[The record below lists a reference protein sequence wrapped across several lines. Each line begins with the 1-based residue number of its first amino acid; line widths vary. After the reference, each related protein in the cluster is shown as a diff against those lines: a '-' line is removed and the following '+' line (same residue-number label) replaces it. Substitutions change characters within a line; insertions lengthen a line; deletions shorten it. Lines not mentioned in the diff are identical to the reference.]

1 MQRDDPRFELSIA
14 RLREALAAA
23 ALRRAVGQL
32 NEKAGFDPSQP
43 RVPAGNSDGGQWTSG
58 GGSASGGTRPAEFG
72 RPRENRRR
80 ESHTAVRSRTFRDH
94 SGNEPWKSR
103 TEHYRVDGS
112 VASQTVESRD
122 GSKIESS
129 TGSRR
134 AGETSQRSTV
144 KLSNGQSF
152 TFETQNETQRV
163 FDDKGRLLS
172 QTVWTAN
179 GPQSSAVL
187 QPAAATLQQTGKV
200 MEAGRSLYNWLSSQN
215 TSEQQACYAFTSR
228 EYGSTRSP
236 EELVPFVGML
246 HREQVETACRRLGQ
260 VEAITSR
267 ALKAALSERSKWQAA
282 QLGTRVHWLIATEV
296 NGSASVRVGTM
307 VPTNP
312 NFRAEI
318 SFLKTKEETYGRPG
332 SIRIDILENA
342 RNDTVCVYDIKT
354 GRSGL
359 LPGRSLEIANAVR
372 NHYGPAK
379 RIIVTEIRPR
389 QP

>member
-1 MQRDDPRFELSIA
+1 MQRHDPRFELSIA

-23 ALRRAVGQL
+23 AVRRAMNHL

-58 GGSASGGTRPAEFG
+58 GGSTSGGTRPAE
-72 RPRENRRR
+72 RSRSRESRRR
-80 ESHTAVRSRTFRDH
+80 ESQRAVRSRTFRDH
-94 SGNEPWKSR
+94 SGQEPWKSR
-103 TEHYRVDGS
+103 TEHYGRDGS
-112 VASQTVESRD
+112 VASRTVENRD

-134 AGETSQRSTV
+134 AGKTSQRSTV
-144 KLSNGQSF
+144 KLPNGKSF
-152 TFETQNETQRV
+152 TFETQDETQRV

-172 QTVWTAN
+172 QTVWTPN
-179 GPQSSAVL
+179 GPQSSAL
-187 QPAAATLQQTGKV
+187 LRPAAATLQQTEKV

-215 TSEQQACYAFTSR
+215 SYEQRACFAFTSR

-236 EELVPFVGML
+236 EELVPYVGML
-246 HREQVETACRRLGQ
+246 HREQVEAACRRLGQ

-296 NGSASVRVGTM
+296 NGS
-307 VPTNP
+307 VPRKGGINVLSNP

-318 SFLKTKEETYGRPG
+318 SFLKTKEETYGKPG

-342 RNDTVCVYDIKT
+342 GNNTVCVYDIKT

-372 NHYGPAK
+372 THYGPAN